1 MTKGKDGAGKTDQTQ
16 GGRLLAHVDMDAF
29 YASVEIL
36 DNPSLA
42 GKPVVVGGDSSRSVV
57 SAASY
62 AARAF
67 GVRSAMPM
75 VRARQLCPHLII
87 LPVRMSRYKEVSR
100 QVMEILEGFTPVV
113 EQVSVDEAYLDL
125 SGTSRIWG
133 GAAQAGR
140 AIKGRVKEETG
151 LNCSVGLA
159 PMRYLAKIAS
169 DRDKPDG
176 LTVVADVEA
185 FLGTVTLAEVPG
197 IGKKAQQRLGAMG
210 LKRLVDLRALDEKQ
224 MERLFGVW
232 GLRMLRLA
240 WGKDDTPIGRGAPVK
255 SVSHEITLSG
265 DTSDRQKLE
274 ALLLE
279 LGHKVAA
286 RLRAKGLAGRVI
298 TLKLK
303 TADHTIST
311 RRTSLEQATDDGS
324 LIVATAKQLL
334 AAHKSPGPF
343 RLVGVGAGGLMDA
356 QSGQGDLFGRKELG
370 RTKALGRAED
380 EVRRRFGSGSLLRAG
395 QLSVMDQTT
404 NKLHNGGESD

>member
-1 MTKGKDGAGKTDQTQ
+1 MSKGKAGAGKTDQSH
-16 GGRLLAHVDMDAF
+16 GPRLLAHVDMDAF

-36 DNPSLA
+36 DNPELKK
-42 GKPVVVGGDSSRSVV
+42 KPVVVGGDSSRSVV

-75 VRARQLCPHLII
+75 VRAKQLCPELVI
-87 LPVRMSRYKEVSR
+87 LPVRMSRYKEVSGR
-100 QVMEILEGFTPVV
+100 VMEVLEGFTPVV

-125 SGTSRIWG
+125 TGTSRLWG
-133 GAAQAGR
+133 DAAQAGR
-140 AIKGRVKEETG
+140 AIKRRVKEKTG

-176 LTVVADVEA
+176 LTVVDDVES
-185 FLGTVTLAEVPG
+185 FLRTVTLAEVPG
-197 IGKKAQQRLGAMG
+197 IGKKAQERLGGMG
-210 LKRLVDLRALDEKQ
+210 LKRLVDLRALDETR

-240 WGKDDTPIGRGAPVK
+240 WGRDDTPIGQSAPVK
-255 SVSHEITLSG
+255 NVSHEITLGS
-265 DTSDRQKLE
+265 DTGDRQKLE

-279 LGHKVAA
+279 MGHKVAS

-303 TADHTIST
+303 TADHTIIT

-334 AAHKSPGPF
+334 AAHKNPGPF
-343 RLVGVGAGGLMDA
+343 RLVGVGVGGLVDA
-356 QSGQGDLFGRKELG
+356 QSGQGDLFGRRELG
-370 RTKALGRAED
+370 RTKALGQAED
-380 EVRRRFGSGSLLRAG
+380 EVRRRFGSASLLRAG
-395 QLSVMDQTT
+395 QLSVMDQQP
-404 NKLHNGGESD
+404 NKLHNGEESD